1 MAGGLRI
8 IEGVVL
14 LVGEWVPAWLG
25 MSITFLVAGLGVVGL
40 GWWVLRKDKM
50 NRAAQ
55 EAELAAAD
63 TTSNEGHH

>member
-1 MAGGLRI
+1 
-8 IEGVVL
+8 VVL

-25 MSITFLVAGLGVVGL
+25 MSVTFLVAGLGVVGL

>member
-1 MAGGLRI
+1 LPI
-8 IEGVVL
+8 IEGVIF

-25 MSITFLVAGLGVVGL
+25 LSVTFLVAALGVAGL

-55 EAELAAAD
+55 EAELAADA
-63 TTSNEGHH
+63 TPKEAHH

>member
-1 MAGGLRI
+1 
-8 IEGVVL
+8 VVL

-25 MSITFLVAGLGVVGL
+25 LSATFLVAALGVVGL

-63 TTSNEGHH
+63 THPKEAHH